1 MLGGGEHAPRPRQSN
16 TGLEQSCQTFTRRAI
31 KQFRPKVCP
40 KKCCYPA
47 AAQEKSHLRQ
57 QQQQKEA
64 AATVAAVAVAT
75 TTTTSQ
81 AFPRFMLRAIKIVFH
96 FFFISFNFF
105 GSIFFSANFP
115 AATFLLLAARLLPL
129 LQCAGGV
136 SGSPA

>member
-1 MLGGGEHAPRPRQSN
+1 MFVESN

-75 TTTTSQ
+75 TTTVARTTTSQ

-96 FFFISFNFF
+96 FFFYFVQLFWLY
-105 GSIFFSANFP
+105 FFSANFP